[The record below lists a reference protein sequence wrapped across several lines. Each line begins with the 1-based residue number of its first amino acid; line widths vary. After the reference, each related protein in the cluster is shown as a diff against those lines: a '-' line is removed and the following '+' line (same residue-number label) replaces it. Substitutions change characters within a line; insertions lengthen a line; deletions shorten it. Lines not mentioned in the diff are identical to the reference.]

1 MPGRS
6 EASRL
11 DWQEVEAVTATAE
24 RESPAPTEHLMEAIC
39 DSDNLE
45 TALRAVVRN
54 KGAPGVD
61 GITVQQ
67 LPGILKARW
76 SEIENQL
83 LQGRYQPQPV
93 RRVRIPKP
101 AGGTRNLGIPTVI
114 DRVIQQAVLQRLQP
128 QWDPTFSEHSFGFRP
143 GRSAHQAVAQAQA
156 CVIEGYRFVVDIDLA
171 RFFDRVNHDRLMA
184 AVAARVSDRRV
195 LRLIRGYLTTGV
207 LDGGLFEESREGTP
221 QGGPLSPLLSN
232 LVLDELDR
240 ELERRGHRFVR
251 YADDCNIYVRSEKAG
266 RRVMASLTRFIEWRL
281 KLQINTEKSA
291 VARPWHRSFLG
302 FTVKEDSVFR
312 RCIADKAVTRFKDR
326 VRELTRRH
334 RGVSLEKMIADLNP
348 VCAGWA
354 GYFGFSQWRELPSLD
369 GWIRRRLRCVV
380 WVQWKTRGQRYRE
393 LRRLNVPERSASAA
407 IFSPK
412 GPWRL
417 SFSEALH
424 RALTK
429 ARFRRLGLLSMEKLA
444 SAESAE
450 PPWYGSVCPV
460 VWEGRHREM
469 SPYPD
474 CGGPTLQSRSLK
486 EGPLP
491 DLLNNVRGN
500 DS

>member
-1 MPGRS
+1 MTTTRPPYQLELALPMPGRG
-6 EASRL
+6 EAPRQ
-11 DWQEVEAVTATAE
+11 DAQEVEAVTATAE
-24 RESPAPTEHLMEAIC
+24 PESPAPTAHLMEEIC
-39 DSDNLE
+39 DPNNIE
-45 TALRAVVRN
+45 AALRAVVRN

-61 GITVQQ
+61 GITVRR
-67 LPGILKARW
+67 LPGTLKACW
-76 SEIENQL
+76 PEIEEQL

-128 QWDPTFSEHSFGFRP
+128 LWDPTFSEHSYGFRP

-156 CVIEGYRFVVDIDLA
+156 FVIEGYRFVVDIDLA
-171 RFFDRVNHDRLMA
+171 KFFDRVNHDRLMA

-195 LRLIRGYLTTGV
+195 LRLIRGYLTAGV
-207 LDGGLFEESREGTP
+207 LDGGLFKESREGTP

-251 YADDCNIYVRSEKAG
+251 YADDCNIYVRSDKAG
-266 RRVMASLTRFIEWRL
+266 RRVMESLTRFVEGRL
-281 KLQINTEKSA
+281 KLQINAEKSA
-291 VARPWHRSFLG
+291 VARPWRRSFLG
-302 FTVKEDSVFR
+302 FTVKDDPAFR
-312 RCIADKAVTRFKDR
+312 RCIADKAVARFKDR

-348 VCAGWA
+348 FVRGWA
-354 GYFGFSQWRELPSLD
+354 GYFGFSQGHELPSLD
-369 GWIRRRLRCVV
+369 GWIRRRLRCVA

-393 LRRLNVPERSASAA
+393 LRRLKVPERSASAA

-424 RALTK
+424 RALTN
-429 ARFRRLGLLSMEKLA
+429 ARLRRLGLLSMEKLVGA
-444 SAESAE
+444 
-450 PPWYGSVCPV
+450 
-460 VWEGRHREM
+460 
-469 SPYPD
+469 
-474 CGGPTLQSRSLK
+474 
-486 EGPLP
+486 
-491 DLLNNVRGN
+491 
-500 DS
+500 

>member
-1 MPGRS
+1 MTATRPPYQLELDLPMPGRG
-6 EASRL
+6 EAPRV

-39 DSDNLE
+39 DSDNIE

-76 SEIENQL
+76 SEIEDQL

-93 RRVRIPKP
+93 RRVKIPKP

-128 QWDPTFSEHSFGFRP
+128 QWDPTFSEHSYGFRP

-156 CVIEGYRFVVDIDLA
+156 FVIAGYRFVVDIDLA
-171 RFFDRVNHDRLMA
+171 KFFDRVNHDRLMA

-195 LRLIRGYLTTGV
+195 LRLIRGYLRAGV
-207 LDGGLFEESREGTP
+207 LNGGLFEESGEGTP

-302 FTVKEDSVFR
+302 FTVKDDSVFR

-348 VCAGWA
+348 FVRGWA
-354 GYFGFSQWRELPSLD
+354 GYFGFSQWRELSSLD

-393 LRRLNVPERSASAA
+393 LRRFNVPERSASAA

-417 SFSEALH
+417 SSSEALH
-424 RALTK
+424 RAFTK
-429 ARFRRLGLLSMEKLA
+429 ARFRRLGLLSMEKLV
-444 SAESAE
+444 SA
-450 PPWYGSVCPV
+450 
-460 VWEGRHREM
+460 
-469 SPYPD
+469 
-474 CGGPTLQSRSLK
+474 
-486 EGPLP
+486 
-491 DLLNNVRGN
+491 
-500 DS
+500 